1 MKNKKKF
8 TLLLFVTVFMVI
20 GTVGAVFYYEAPGG
34 GVVYAQSS
42 DYFLGLMGLRGK
54 SYSRGEFFKELG
66 FLAQRKTVCSNMGH
80 PVSAGQLLK
89 EFTSSGGFVPP
100 PPPPPPPSFGVSSG
114 GGNDGSGASGGS
126 GGATSGGTSGSGTG
140 ASSITINEGGAVTM
154 SFACVDSD
162 SSSGLNFSTGGA
174 ASGSVSINPL
184 DTTTYTVV
192 CSNGGRSSVDVTVLH
207 PVLEITADPTQ
218 VRSGRESLIT
228 WSATVVDSCNVT
240 GTNGFSATGLS
251 GSQPSNP
258 ITLQSIFTLTCEN
271 VAGTLSKNVTVYLI
285 PEFREF

>member
-8 TLLLFVTVFMVI
+8 TILLLTMFFMVF
-20 GTVGAVFYYEAPGG
+20 GAVGAVFYFEAPGG
-34 GVVYAQSS
+34 GVVYAQEITHRPIGQQLAERFPRQSIGT
-42 DYFLGLMGLRGK
+42 L
-54 SYSRGEFFKELG
+54 SRGLARMGINPAQCINQVFGSNIGINIGELMRRINA
-66 FLAQRKTVCSNMGH
+66 L
-80 PVSAGQLLK
+80 
-89 EFTSSGGFVPP
+89 PP
-100 PPPPPPPSFGVSSG
+100 APPPPPPPSFGATG
-114 GGNDGSGASGGS
+114 GATGGS
-126 GGATSGGTSGSGTG
+126 GTPGTG

-154 SFACVDSD
+154 SFACVNST

-174 ASGSVSINPL
+174 AEGSVSINPL

-207 PVLEITADPTQ
+207 PVLEITADPIQ

>member
-1 MKNKKKF
+1 MNIKISSKTFF
-8 TLLLFVTVFMVI
+8 TLVVLLLISSVLIYDNFSRVVVSEKSIEIRVTDTSPK
-20 GTVGAVFYYEAPGG
+20 GKGG
-34 GVVYAQSS
+34 GVIVPASCGSKYAH
-42 DYFLGLMGLRGK
+42 FNNECAPK
-54 SYSRGEFFKELG
+54 
-66 FLAQRKTVCSNMGH
+66 
-80 PVSAGQLLK
+80 
-89 EFTSSGGFVPP
+89 
-100 PPPPPPPSFGVSSG
+100 PPPSFGVSDG
-114 GGNDGSGASGGS
+114 G
-126 GGATSGGTSGSGTG
+126 GGTSGATGGGTGADGTG

-154 SFACVDSD
+154 SFACVNST
-162 SSSGLNFSTGGA
+162 SSSGLNFSTGGG

-184 DTTTYTVV
+184 DTATYTVV
-192 CSNGGRSSVDVTVLH
+192 CSNGGRSSVEVTVLH
-207 PVLEITADPTQ
+207 PVLEITADPIQ

-271 VAGTLSKNVTVYLI
+271 VAGTLSKSVTVYLI

>member
-8 TLLLFVTVFMVI
+8 TILLFAMFFMVF
-20 GTVGAVFYYEAPGG
+20 GAVGAVFHYETPGG
-34 GVVYAQSS
+34 GVVYAQGYFHGDFSASS
-42 DYFLGLMGLRGK
+42 MRALVSSIRNFKSNKSCNNFRKSLLRR
-54 SYSRGEFFKELG
+54 Y
-66 FLAQRKTVCSNMGH
+66 LA
-80 PVSAGQLLK
+80 
-89 EFTSSGGFVPP
+89 SGGSIASLFPPP

-114 GGNDGSGASGGS
+114 GTSGAT
-126 GGATSGGTSGSGTG
+126 GGASSGTG
-140 ASSITINEGGAVTM
+140 TGAASVTINEGGAVTM
-154 SFACVDSD
+154 SFACVNST
-162 SSSGLNFSTGGA
+162 SSSGVNFSTGGDA
-174 ASGSVSINPL
+174 EGSVSINPL
-184 DTTTYTVV
+184 NTTTYTVV

-207 PVLEITADPTQ
+207 PVLEITADPIQ

>member
-8 TLLLFVTVFMVI
+8 TILLLAMFFVVV
-20 GTVGAVFYYEAPGG
+20 GAVGAVFYYEAPGDE
-34 GVVYAQSS
+34 VVYAAHGGSGGSGGMPQIGA
-42 DYFLGLMGLRGK
+42 FRGLGLSIGEIGSILASPDMIHRMHCGNNAAFIFNRGK
-54 SYSRGEFFKELG
+54 VVR
-66 FLAQRKTVCSNMGH
+66 RK
-80 PVSAGQLLK
+80 
-89 EFTSSGGFVPP
+89 PP
-100 PPPPPPPSFGVSSG
+100 PPPPPPTFGVSAG
-114 GGNDGSGASGGS
+114 GGSDGGTS
-126 GGATSGGTSGSGTG
+126 GATSGGSGTPGTG
-140 ASSITINEGGAVTM
+140 ASSITINEGSAVTM
-154 SFACVDSD
+154 SFACVDST
-162 SSSGLNFSTGGA
+162 SSSGLNFSTGGD

-271 VAGTLSKNVTVYLI
+271 VAGTLSKSVTVYLI